1 MGSVVG
7 QISLFDLIPFTV
19 CQKSQEQLDIDTL
32 VRKGSGFR
40 HGKIR
45 ILAFYQINQPS
56 TKEFADFL
64 KNEYGQGGES
74 NGKYS
79 EMHNSSGISIEF
91 KSDKSKYKFSWP
103 EFAKLVAKSIEEDE
117 YMTESDLPEN
127 EYYEARYIHGNYTH
141 LLKNYYFGY
150 AYDGRKI
157 VKATLH
163 SCTEDVVKG
172 KMVDHFSNRYSHVD
186 ISISEVIRAIESGA
200 YDNVKDIW
208 EDIKYSGRMVSPTAF
223 GGKRWLDEK
232 AINGYFDCW
241 KKTGSVH
248 GDGKKVCEDFDDRD
262 RFYNSRLRVS
272 RGEIS
277 KEFFDQVR
285 NVKD

>member
-32 VRKGSGFR
+32 VRKGSGFC

-56 TKEFADFL
+56 TKEFGDYL
-64 KNEYGQGGES
+64 KNEYGQGGAS

-79 EMHNSSGISIEF
+79 EMHDSRGISIEF
-91 KSDKSKYKFSWP
+91 KIDKRKYKFSWP
-103 EFAKLVAKSIEEDE
+103 EFAKLVAKSIEADE
-117 YMTESDLPEN
+117 YMTEADLPKN
-127 EYYEARYIHGNYTH
+127 EYFEARHNHGNYTH
-141 LLKNYYFGY
+141 LLKDYYFGY

-157 VKATLH
+157 VKAALH

-186 ISISEVIRAIESGA
+186 IHIHEIIRAIESGA
-200 YDNVKDIW
+200 YDNVGDIW
-208 EDIKYSGRMVSPTAF
+208 EDIKFSGRMISPTAF

-232 AINGYFDCW
+232 AIDEYFDSW

-248 GDGKKVCEDFDDRD
+248 GDGREVCEDLDDED
-262 RFYNSRLRVS
+262 RFYSSRLRVV

-277 KEFFDQVR
+277 KEYFDQVR